1 METLDVLEDMVGEYP
16 GTVLLISH
24 DRDFLDRLVGGV
36 IVPEGNGCWIEYA
49 GGYSDMLKQRGADLT
64 RERREAEPQRAAKE
78 PAPVVVEPQPVKR
91 RMSFKDKHALET
103 LPKAIAKLQTEI
115 DALQAKLADPQF
127 YGRDRAAFEK
137 ATAALGELQLKIA
150 AAEEQWLEL
159 EILRE
164 ELANN

>member
-1 METLDVLEDMVGEYP
+1 MLADYS

-24 DRDFLDRLVGGV
+24 DRDFLDRLVSGV
-36 IVPEGNGCWIEYA
+36 IVPEGDGRWTEYA
-49 GGYSDMLKQRGADLT
+49 GGYSDMLAQRGADLT
-64 RERREAEPQRAAKE
+64 RENPKSQQPRKVSREVASVVTGSR
-78 PAPVVVEPQPVKR
+78 PAKR
-91 RMSFKDKHALET
+91 RLTFTDQHALET
-103 LPKAIAKLQTEI
+103 LPKTIARLQTEI

-127 YGRDRAAFEK
+127 YARDRAAFEK

-150 AAEEQWLEL
+150 AAEGKWLEL